1 MIQRVRFEQWIPV
14 PLPRVFR
21 FFSDP
26 GNLPRLM
33 PPELAAEIQSIE
45 RVAPPGP
52 PDPDGAPAPAGVDT
66 RITLSVRLLPPL
78 PLRTTW
84 VARIVE
90 FEAGHHF
97 ADVQEKGP
105 FRHFRHRHEFAS
117 AVRDGT
123 EGTIV
128 GDDLEYDVG
137 FGPLGDAVARLF
149 VSGRLRAT
157 FEERQRR
164 LEELLGRP

>member
-1 MIQRVRFEQWIPV
+1 MIQSVRFEHWIPV
-14 PLPRVFR
+14 PLDRVFR

-26 GNLPRLM
+26 ANLPRLM
-33 PPELAAEIQSIE
+33 PPELAAEIRSIE
-45 RVAPPGP
+45 RVTPPGAEHRVDASP
-52 PDPDGAPAPAGVDT
+52 PAGVGT

-78 PLRTTW
+78 PLRSTW

-90 FEAGHHF
+90 FESGHHF

-117 AVRDGT
+117 APRAGSD
-123 EGTIV
+123 GTIV

-137 FGPLGDAVARLF
+137 FGPLGDAVARWF
-149 VSGRLRAT
+149 VADRIRAT

-164 LEELLGRP
+164 LEELLRRS

>member
-33 PPELAAEIQSIE
+33 PPELAA
-45 RVAPPGP
+45 
-52 PDPDGAPAPAGVDT
+52 PAGVGT

-105 FRHFRHRHEFAS
+105 FRHFRHRHEFAAS
-117 AVRDGT
+117 VRDGT
-123 EGTIV
+123 DGTIV

-164 LEELLGRP
+164 LEDLLGRS